1 MSRPHIEFI
10 ESADVPTEPAAGQL
24 AGTQCRLLSADDT
37 DGSTT
42 ALYTFDAGWAGELG
56 GEQRPIEIFVL
67 EGSLAVA
74 GNEVAPGCYAHLAAG
89 TSAHAVSA
97 QAGAH
102 ALIMIDATRPEASAS
117 EVKVVDPSTQRW
129 ISAELGEA
137 DIPPGICIKLLNED
151 AETGD
156 WTWVAGIVPG
166 WQEDR
171 AEIHDTIEECLV
183 IRGDVLLG
191 GRGGLTAGSYF
202 WRPPMVRHGPMFSH
216 GGAYFFFRTKGGNL
230 TVEYEDVP
238 GWEKMV
244 ADYVEQ
250 GKFYTGAT
258 A

>member
-1 MSRPHIEFI
+1 E
-10 ESADVPTEPAAGQL
+10 AQL
-24 AGTQCRLLSADDT
+24 AGTQRRLLSADDT

-42 ALYTFDAGWAGELG
+42 ALYTFGDGWSGDLG
-56 GEQRPIEIFVL
+56 GEKRPIEVFVL
-67 EGSLAVA
+67 EGELQIA
-74 GNEVAPGCYAHLAAG
+74 GDAATAGCYAHLAPG
-89 TSAHAVSA
+89 TTAYAASAP
-97 QAGAH
+97 AGAH
-102 ALIMIDATRPEASAS
+102 ALIMIDAERADSS
-117 EVKVVDPSTQRW
+117 GSDVKIVDPSTQRW
-129 ISAELGEA
+129 LSAELGES

-244 ADYVEQ
+244 ADYVAE
-250 GKFYTGAT
+250 GKFYAGAT